1 MKRIIVLFVWL
12 TLLFSGCASI
22 RTNYEFY
29 FPILTEI
36 QNGNFN
42 SAAEKINEAEL
53 NDEYGDKDRVLLH
66 LDKGIIFHYQGNYQ
80 ESNKEFELA
89 ESAIEELYT
98 KSISKGVFSF
108 LLNDNALAY
117 DGEVY
122 EDLYINIFKSLNY
135 LHLNNFDGAYV
146 EVRRITNKLSVLDVK
161 LEEQVAQLN
170 SSDDSKFKV
179 DPVLLNYYNNVLS
192 NYLSYLIF
200 RAEGEYDNSRI
211 SYEQLNEAWE
221 TYPDV
226 YNFDK
231 PKAVTD
237 SNNNN
242 AIYLNVL
249 SFTGKSPIK
258 EPVGARITTF
268 NDFVTISDPT
278 NFYAD
283 AIPIPGIK
291 YGWNFKFEF
300 PQIISSNSEVTSIEV
315 FVDSSKV
322 GELQLLENMNNVAEK
337 TFESQK
343 SIIYFK
349 TITRAL
355 IKGIGA
361 SALGRTIK
369 KETDDGILGDILVGI
384 ANAAVDAT
392 EGADLRSWRTMP
404 GFCYVGEFK
413 ITEGTYDI
421 EIRFL
426 NQFNQPILSTYY
438 DDYIIKSGLNLL
450 EAYHFN

>member
-1 MKRIIVLFVWL
+1 MKRIIVLFVWSVL
-12 TLLFSGCASI
+12 IFSGCASL

-29 FPILTEI
+29 IPILTEI

-42 SAAEKINEAEL
+42 SAAKKIIEAEINE
-53 NDEYGDKDRVLLH
+53 EYADKDRVLLY

-122 EDLYINIFKSLNY
+122 EDLYINIFKALNY

-146 EVRRITNKLSVLDVK
+146 EIRRITNKLKELDIK
-161 LEEQVAQLN
+161 LEEQVDQLN
-170 SSDDSKFKV
+170 SSDHSKFKV

-211 SYEQLNEAWE
+211 SFEQLNDAWE
-221 TYPDV
+221 RYPDV
-226 YNFDK
+226 YNFEK

-242 AIYLNVL
+242 SFYLNVI

-268 NDFVTISDPT
+268 NDFITISDPT
-278 NFYAD
+278 NFYVN

-315 FVDSSKV
+315 FVDSNKI
-322 GELQLLENMNNVAEK
+322 GDLQLLENMNNVAIK

-349 TITRAL
+349 TITRAIL
-355 IKGIGA
+355 KGVGA
-361 SALGRTIK
+361 SALGRKIK
-369 KETDDGILGDILVGI
+369 KETDNGILGDILVGI

-404 GFCYVGEFK
+404 GYCYVGEFK
-413 ITEGTYDI
+413 IDEGIYDI
-421 EIRFL
+421 EIIYL
-426 NQFNQPILSTYY
+426 NQFNQPIVSTFYE
-438 DDYIIKSGLNLL
+438 DYKVKPGLNLL
-450 EAYHFN
+450 EAFHFN